1 MSLAHKSLQ
10 LCPHCQSMQEVN
22 YYQSVN
28 VTIDP
33 ALKQKVLSG
42 TLNTNMCTA
51 CNREIN
57 IVSGFLYHDMAN
69 RIMLELALGEN
80 DIDEGKEAII
90 KDLINKG
97 YIYRKVHEY
106 GRLIEQIKIF
116 DQKLNDKIIAN
127 VSARMKALLAES
139 LKGVRED
146 HETIEFTVIFDKIEK
161 SLFKKEIVFHC
172 FTHPSQVMRV
182 KYNMKQLFLDEKQ
195 DLYNMDL
202 LRKPVSAG

>member
-33 ALKQKVLSG
+33 SLKQKVLSR
-42 TLNTNMCTA
+42 TLNTNMCTT

-127 VSARMKALLAES
+127 VSARMKAMLES
-139 LKGVRED
+139 LKASREAS
-146 HETIEFTVIFDKIEK
+146 TKPEFTVIFDKLEK
-161 SLFKKEIVFHC
+161 NWFKKEIAFHC
-172 FTHPSQVMRV
+172 YTHPSQVMRV
-182 KYNMKQLFLDEKQ
+182 MYDIKRLSLDEKR

-202 LRKPVSAG
+202 LRKQAAIS